1 MKPNRGLLICALL
14 AIAAVVT
21 SVSVGTVSV
30 PLFPWG
36 HWTPTERFILIDLR
50 LIRTVTA
57 FIVGSCLGVSGITLQ
72 ATLQNPLADPYIL
85 GVSAGAGLGAA
96 LALLTPLGNMHPL
109 VVPLFAFGGALFT
122 VVLVYGIVQ
131 LSRRFS
137 VTHIILA
144 GIMVNAFFSSLT
156 LLAVFLSGNRLV
168 SLMYW
173 LMGDLGK
180 TDRTLLLW
188 LTVCALAGTAIAVLL
203 SRTAN
208 MMTFGD
214 DTAAASGVSV
224 ERHRKWM
231 LVTASFL
238 VGIAV
243 AGGGII
249 GFVGLVIPHIL
260 RLVMGHD
267 FRPLSI
273 ASGLLGGAFLVAMDT
288 LARVLL
294 PTTELPVGL
303 LTSFIGAPFFLWLF
317 LKKRSDA

>member
-1 MKPNRGLLICALL
+1 MKTDRGVLICAGL
-14 AIAAVVT
+14 AVVAMAV
-21 SVSVGTVSV
+21 SLSVGTVSI
-30 PLFPWG
+30 PLFPIG
-36 HWTPTERFILIDLR
+36 DWTPTERFILIDLR
-50 LIRTVTA
+50 LLRTVTA
-57 FIVGSCLGVSGITLQ
+57 FVVGACLGASGITLQ

-96 LALLTPLGNMHPL
+96 LALLTPLGALHPL
-109 VVPLFAFGGALFT
+109 MVPLFAFGGALFT
-122 VVLVYGIVQ
+122 VALVYGIVRA
-131 LSRRFS
+131 SRRFS

-144 GIMVNAFFSSLT
+144 GIMVNAFFSSMT
-156 LLAVFLSGNRLV
+156 LLAVFLSGDRLV

-180 TDRTLLLW
+180 TDRTLLFW
-188 LTVCALAGTAIAVLL
+188 LTGCAVIGMTAALLL
-203 SRTAN
+203 SRTSN
-208 MMTFGD
+208 MMAFGD
-214 DTAAASGVSV
+214 DTAAASGVAV
-224 ERHRKWM
+224 DRHRKWM

-267 FRPLSI
+267 FRPLSL

-294 PTTELPVGL
+294 PASELPVGL
-303 LTSFIGAPFFLWLF
+303 LTSFVGAPFFLWLF
-317 LKKRSDA
+317 LKKRPHA